1 MAIGQ
6 DAGGQRV
13 ERAAVA
19 HLLRVGQPL
28 DPGHHVG
35 RGDARPLV
43 DDQPAVDRHALPV
56 TPPHRRPPR
65 ARCAGARRPGGARS
79 APHASNSSSATN
91 SSLGAYFRF
100 MARARRPASIRDAR
114 CRAAAASALK
124 GRPSSL
130 ANTVADAQVAADPD
144 LADGDA
150 AGLENG
156 LVQLAAHQALGQ
168 DVPHLLGDPE
178 LPLGGRLAVT
188 ATAHRLSPAPTIRP
202 PPAAP
207 TGGRRPATCGFWL
220 TTCARPPRPRTPRS
234 RRPGGC
240 RCSSR
245 STCRTRTHP

>member
-65 ARCAGARRPGGARS
+65 ARCAGARRPGCARS
-79 APHASNSSSATN
+79 APHGRTARRPRTRAC
-91 SSLGAYFRF
+91 GAYFRF
-100 MARARRPASIRDAR
+100 MARARRPASIAR
-114 CRAAAASALK
+114 RALQSGRCLGAQGAAE
-124 GRPSSL
+124 L
-130 ANTVADAQVAADPD
+130 ACEHRGGAQVAADPD

-168 DVPHLLGDPE
+168 DVPHLLGNPE

-245 STCRTRTHP
+245 STCRTRTRP